1 MRDGFAK
8 AIRELGKNPSFVILT
23 GDHGYALFDDFKKRY
38 PEQFINVGVAES
50 NMVAMAAGMARE
62 GLNVMIYGLAS
73 FVPNRVY
80 EFLKLQIA
88 LDALP
93 ITVVGDGGG
102 LVYSTLGHSHQSLD
116 DLSLATSLPNFQVFS
131 PSSDLEAE
139 AIIRGRANP
148 SAPSYIRLG
157 KSGGSYSG
165 SFPGDKIEPYLVKPS
180 NNVQALVI
188 LSHGFMLSRVLE
200 LNEAGLIPDAEI
212 WSVPTIA
219 PLSNEFVNE
228 INSSRKALIVVEEHL
243 VQGGLGT
250 IVQGQL
256 SRKGI
261 KIRVIGASKDF
272 HKGVGSHEWALAQRG
287 LSSESLVKKI
297 HEFTA
302 IN

>member
-1 MRDGFAK
+1 MRDGFAR
-8 AIRELGKNPSFVILT
+8 AIQELGKNHSFFILT
-23 GDHGYALFDDFKKRY
+23 GDHGYALFDDFKVRY

-62 GLNVMIYGLAS
+62 GLKVMIYGLAS

-93 ITVVGDGGG
+93 VTVVGDGGG

-131 PSSDLEAE
+131 PSSDPEAE
-139 AIIRGRANP
+139 ALTRALANL
-148 SAPSYIRLG
+148 SVPSYIRLG

-165 SFPGDKIEPYLVKPS
+165 GFPQDKIEPYIVKSS
-180 NNVQALVI
+180 NKAQALVI

-200 LNEAGLIPDAEI
+200 LDEAGLIPDAQI

-219 PLSNEFVNE
+219 PLTNKLVNE
-228 INSSRKALIVVEEHL
+228 INSSGKVIIVEEHL
-243 VQGGLGT
+243 VHGGLGT
-250 IVQGQL
+250 IVQSQL
-256 SRKGI
+256 SMRDI
-261 KIRVIGASKDF
+261 KVRVLGASKDF
-272 HKGVGSHEWALAQRG
+272 HKGVGSHQWVLAERG
-287 LSSESLVKKI
+287 LSSESLVNQI